1 MDDAAIGISVHS
13 GWGVLVALSSD
24 GDGLGVLHR
33 ARVEITGSE
42 IQGWKQPYH
51 HAENLS
57 LPEAQW
63 HIANCAAASST
74 LAIKALAEIFER
86 LRASKRRVIGSAIL
100 LGSGRPLPDLA
111 SILNAH
117 PLIHTAEGE
126 FFRRIFWDACSQLQ
140 ISPVGFR
147 ARDLSEHAAAI
158 LGKSAST
165 KLDGNLQTLGKS
177 IGPPWTSDHK
187 RAALAGSLLL
197 LGDKRRIRAYSQE
210 PAMPNDCDRA
220 SCHPER
226 GFSP

>member
-24 GDGLGVLHR
+24 GDGLEVVHR
-33 ARVEITGSE
+33 ARVEIIGNE
-42 IQGWKQPYH
+42 ISGWKQPYH

-57 LPEAQW
+57 LPEAQR
-63 HIANCAAASST
+63 HIANCAVASSR
-74 LAIKALAEIFER
+74 LAVTALGEIVER
-86 LRASKRRVIGSAIL
+86 LRDAEFRVIGSAIL
-100 LGSGRPLPDLA
+100 LGSGRSLPDLS

-147 ARDLSEHAAAI
+147 VRDLSECAAKV
-158 LGKSAST
+158 LGKAVKA
-165 KLDGNLQTLGKS
+165 KLERNIHTLGKS

-187 RAALAGSLLL
+187 QAALAASVMLMGDHKKVRACSL
-197 LGDKRRIRAYSQE
+197 E
-210 PAMPNDCDRA
+210 PGKLAI
-220 SCHPER
+220 S
-226 GFSP
+226 